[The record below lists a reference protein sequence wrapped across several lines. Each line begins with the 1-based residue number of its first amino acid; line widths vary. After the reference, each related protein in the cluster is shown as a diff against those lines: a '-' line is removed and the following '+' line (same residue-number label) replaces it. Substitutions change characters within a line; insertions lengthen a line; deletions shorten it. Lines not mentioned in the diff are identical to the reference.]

1 MKAAAIIAAAG
12 LGRRMQQDTPKT
24 YLQLAGKP
32 ILIHTLEVFE
42 KVPEV
47 HEVLVVVHPEDLG
60 FCQEEVIDPYP
71 LKKVLRL
78 VPGGKERQDSVY
90 HALKVLKKE
99 AADLDVILVH
109 DGVRPLVDPALV
121 RKVVGLPGGHGTGF
135 LCHRRGGPGGSPG
148 RDSGGGAGHLP
159 EPEDHHSGRFENS
172 RGHPGLSPNTVMRVG
187 FGYDAHRLVP
197 GRPLI
202 LGGVE
207 IPHHS
212 GLGGHSDADV
222 LTHALGDALLGAVA
236 AGDLGRHFPDSDPAY
251 RGISSLILLERIVTV
266 VQSRGFQPL
275 NVDVTVV
282 AEQPRLAPYV
292 PQMIDK
298 LAPILGLAP
307 DAVSIKATSTEKMGF
322 AGREEGI
329 AAYAVVLVARELEP
343 LPFTPEL
350 G

>member
-1 MKAAAIIAAAG
+1 
-12 LGRRMQQDTPKT
+12 
-24 YLQLAGKP
+24 
-32 ILIHTLEVFE
+32 
-42 KVPEV
+42 
-47 HEVLVVVHPEDLG
+47 
-60 FCQEEVIDPYP
+60 
-71 LKKVLRL
+71 
-78 VPGGKERQDSVY
+78 
-90 HALKVLKKE
+90 
-99 AADLDVILVH
+99 
-109 DGVRPLVDPALV
+109 
-121 RKVVGLPGGHGTGF
+121 
-135 LCHRRGGPGGSPG
+135 
-148 RDSGGGAGHLP
+148 
-159 EPEDHHSGRFENS
+159 
-172 RGHPGLSPNTVMRVG
+172 MRVG

-212 GLGGHSDADV
+212 GLSGHSDADV

-266 VQSRGFQPL
+266 VQSRGFRPL

-282 AEQPRLAPYV
+282 AEQPRLAPYI

-298 LAPILGLAP
+298 LAPILGLTP

-329 AAYAVVLVARELEP
+329 AAYAVVLVAREMEP
-343 LPFTPEL
+343 LPWSPAL